1 MHTALQEVIL
11 LFMMILDINIYYL
24 GLALI
29 AAAMSNKG
37 SFKDVEIL
45 SRAAWNALHDKPK
58 EAKLFGAFSTRF
70 TQGGVN
76 LYDNPFLVPESAGMN
91 GRDGYVGWMGFGGS
105 IFQWNPDYKIGF
117 AYVPTML
124 DWTDLNNSKGLKLQ
138 KSVVECIQQRQR
150 T

>member
-1 MHTALQEVIL
+1 
-11 LFMMILDINIYYL
+11 
-24 GLALI
+24 
-29 AAAMSNKG
+29 MSNKG
-37 SFKDVEIL
+37 SIKDVEIL
-45 SRAAWNALHDKPK
+45 SRTAWNAMHDKPK
-58 EAKLFGAFSTRF
+58 EAKIFGAFSTRF

-76 LYDNPFLVPESAGMN
+76 LYDNPFLVPESAGMT

-124 DWTDLNNSKGLKLQ
+124 DWTDLNNGKGLKLQ
-138 KSVVECIQQRQR
+138 KSIVECIQQRQR

>member
-1 MHTALQEVIL
+1 M
-11 LFMMILDINIYYL
+11 
-24 GLALI
+24 I

-37 SFKDVEIL
+37 SIKDVEIL
-45 SRAAWNALHDKPK
+45 SRTAWNVLHDKPK

-76 LYDNPFLVPESAGMN
+76 LYDNPFMVPESAGMN
-91 GRDGYVGWMGFGGS
+91 GRDGYVGW
-105 IFQWNPDYKIGF
+105 IPDYKIGF

-138 KSVVECIQQRQR
+138 KSVLECIQQRQR